1 MDKNCVLRTTL
12 YGVFA
17 LHLSQHHSHLQ
28 PLKRHAFPDHSKDN
42 MNSPAPLNDPAD
54 ATADPQP
61 AASPEAESPV
71 EQPKICL
78 DQFLKTCGVETG
90 GQAKRLIQGGEVLVN
105 NEVETRRRRKLV
117 PGDEVQLYEDIFVV
131 ALAEPDETDAI
142 ESE

>member
-1 MDKNCVLRTTL
+1 MTT
-12 YGVFA
+12 
-17 LHLSQHHSHLQ
+17 
-28 PLKRHAFPDHSKDN
+28 PT
-42 MNSPAPLNDPAD
+42 PLNDPAD
-54 ATADPQP
+54 SAAKPQP
-61 AASPEAESPV
+61 AAASESESQV

-131 ALAEPDETDAI
+131 ALAEPNETEAP

>member
-1 MDKNCVLRTTL
+1 
-12 YGVFA
+12 
-17 LHLSQHHSHLQ
+17 
-28 PLKRHAFPDHSKDN
+28 

-54 ATADPQP
+54 SAAKPQSSAAT
-61 AASPEAESPV
+61 ESESQV

>member
-1 MDKNCVLRTTL
+1 
-12 YGVFA
+12 
-17 LHLSQHHSHLQ
+17 
-28 PLKRHAFPDHSKDN
+28 
-42 MNSPAPLNDPAD
+42 MNSPTPLNDPAD
-54 ATADPQP
+54 SAAKPQP
-61 AASPEAESPV
+61 AAASESESQV

-105 NEVETRRRRKLV
+105 DEIETRRRRKLV

-131 ALAEPDETDAI
+131 ALAEPDEAEAT

>member
-1 MDKNCVLRTTL
+1 
-12 YGVFA
+12 
-17 LHLSQHHSHLQ
+17 
-28 PLKRHAFPDHSKDN
+28 

-54 ATADPQP
+54 STAKPQP
-61 AASPEAESPV
+61 AASPESESQV

-105 NEVETRRRRKLV
+105 NETETRRRRKLV

-131 ALAEPDETDAI
+131 ALADPEPI
-142 ESE
+142 EPPENQ

>member
-1 MDKNCVLRTTL
+1 MTT
-12 YGVFA
+12 
-17 LHLSQHHSHLQ
+17 
-28 PLKRHAFPDHSKDN
+28 
-42 MNSPAPLNDPAD
+42 PAPLNDPAD
-54 ATADPQP
+54 SPTEPQSTAG
-61 AASPEAESPV
+61 SESESQV

>member
-1 MDKNCVLRTTL
+1 MT
-12 YGVFA
+12 
-17 LHLSQHHSHLQ
+17 
-28 PLKRHAFPDHSKDN
+28 
-42 MNSPAPLNDPAD
+42 SPTPLNDPAD
-54 ATADPQP
+54 SAAKPQSS
-61 AASPEAESPV
+61 AASESENQV

-105 NEVETRRRRKLV
+105 NEVETRRRRKLI

-131 ALAEPDETDAI
+131 ALAEPDETEAP

>member
-1 MDKNCVLRTTL
+1 
-12 YGVFA
+12 
-17 LHLSQHHSHLQ
+17 
-28 PLKRHAFPDHSKDN
+28 
-42 MNSPAPLNDPAD
+42 MNSPAPLNDPTD
-54 ATADPQP
+54 PVTEPPSSAT
-61 AASPEAESPV
+61 PESENPV